1 MEWREPRRC
10 IRRLRSGV
18 DQSGCDRQSV
28 QPTGGDELRM
38 GVTHQVEIVST
49 GTRNASSTDSKVDY
63 DAIVALK

>member
-1 MEWREPRRC
+1 
-10 IRRLRSGV
+10 
-18 DQSGCDRQSV
+18 
-28 QPTGGDELRM
+28 M